1 MFQID
6 ELDSDAAENE
16 KENLEKS
23 VSLSIGKAAAA
34 AAAAS
39 PPTNLCDEQENIVKS
54 KSFDNEYSHIH
65 AQ

>member
-6 ELDSDAAENE
+6 QLDCDAAENE
-16 KENLEKS
+16 EENLEES
-23 VSLSIGKAAAA
+23 VSLSFVKVAAA

-54 KSFDNEYSHIH
+54 KCFDNEYAHIH